1 MLVDRQDFNAPIS
14 YTFTAD
20 RRMWYQRTPNN
31 YVDIEW
37 TTDTNDATKK
47 VRTTKGWEGISLPF
61 KAEIVTTQQKGEIT
75 HFYNS
80 GTAEGTTG
88 HEYWLRAFKD
98 IDNDKSIGTKVA
110 ANFEYPASSSTDGDK
125 GYSNTFLWDYYYSYN
140 EYNDQNLDN
149 YQEKDDTRTYYSQ
162 GREYKDYPRLAAATP
177 YIIGFP
183 GQRYYEFDLS
193 GRFTPANTAA
203 WPANRTLEQQT
214 ITFASKTGIT
224 INVSDDE
231 MGGTMRESGNKQYTF
246 KPCYLNNTTVESG
259 NSAFLLNNDGNSYDE
274 QSATPTTTAATV
286 AFRPYFV
293 APTVSGARAAGTTR
307 SIVFAGATD
316 DTLKA
321 HDTKPAD
328 RQDGT
333 LTIGTRR
340 HTIVVTS
347 TLRGKR
353 DVAITTTSG
362 ITIATF
368 TIAPGET
375 VETRI
380 NNAGVYIVRD
390 DEGLYTTKLSVR

>member
-1 MLVDRQDFNAPIS
+1 M
-14 YTFTAD
+14 T
-20 RRMWYQRTPNN
+20 
-31 YVDIEW
+31 
-37 TTDTNDATKK
+37 
-47 VRTTKGWEGISLPF
+47 
-61 KAEIVTTQQKGEIT
+61 
-75 HFYNS
+75 
-80 GTAEGTTG
+80 
-88 HEYWLRAFKD
+88 
-98 IDNDKSIGTKVA
+98 
-110 ANFEYPASSSTDGDK
+110 YPAASSADGVK
-125 GYSNTFLWDYYYSYN
+125 ENTNTFLWDYYYSYN
-140 EYNDQNLDN
+140 NYNDLNGDD
-149 YQEKDDTRTYYSQ
+149 YQEDDAHHNYYKSTRKYD
-162 GREYKDYPRLAAATP
+162 DYPRLASATP

-183 GQRYYEFDLS
+183 GERYYEFDLS
-193 GRFTPANTAA
+193 GSFEAVTAQA
-203 WPANRTLEQQT
+203 TQPVKLEAQT
-214 ITFASKTGIT
+214 ITFASATGAA

-231 MGGTMRESGNKQYTF
+231 MGGTTPRSGDKQYTF